1 VERMITVT
9 GVTGKLGG
17 IVLDDL
23 RSRVPADQIV
33 AVARTP
39 EKVDAGVEVRLLRSQ
54 ASDDQGDFAW
64 LGHGVASV

>member
-1 VERMITVT
+1 MITVT

-39 EKVDAGVEVRLLRSQ
+39 EKVDA
-54 ASDDQGDFAW
+54 
-64 LGHGVASV
+64 